1 MQAFRSLM
9 MRYSFEVYTE
19 MPDQVDPATRTDV
32 TNSYLGLDD
41 SMIMLLHRIVNMA
54 GKARRKIAEGQAGDV
69 NGLSD
74 AGVKEQ
80 TLRGDID
87 SWERNPIYRDMGPVD
102 LVKHTTISQLWKLTA
117 QVLFL
122 QVSPTL

>member
-1 MQAFRSLM
+1 
-9 MRYSFEVYTE
+9 
-19 MPDQVDPATRTDV
+19 
-32 TNSYLGLDD
+32 
-41 SMIMLLHRIVNMA
+41 MIMLLHRIVNMA

-74 AGVKEQ
+74 AHVQKEQ
-80 TLRGDID
+80 SLRSDID

>member
-1 MQAFRSLM
+1 
-9 MRYSFEVYTE
+9 MRYSLRVYTE

-54 GKARRKIAEGQAGDV
+54 GKAKRKIAEGQAGDV

-74 AGVKEQ
+74 VDVQKEQ
-80 TLRGDID
+80 SLRSDID
-87 SWERNPIYRDMGPVD
+87 GWEMRNPIYRDMGSVD
-102 LVKHTTISQLWKLTA
+102 LVKHTTMSQLWKLTA

>member
-1 MQAFRSLM
+1 M

-19 MPDQVDPATRTDV
+19 TPDQVDPATRTDV

-54 GKARRKIAEGQAGDV
+54 GRARRKIAEDQAGDV
-69 NGLSD
+69 NGLTD
-74 AGVKEQ
+74 ADVNKEQ
-80 TLRGDID
+80 SLRSDID
-87 SWERNPIYRDMGPVD
+87 SWEMRNPIYRDMGSVD

-122 QVSPTL
+122 QVSPSP